1 MAELYA
7 IHSSCR
13 LAVTYGWQNVV
24 VESDSKVAISL
35 ACAQVD
41 PPWSLSAIV
50 VDNKVWASQSG
61 ISFSWAK
68 RDSNLATHTVAKLV
82 AHTVA
87 KLAFRSHENFVW
99 NDSFHDMSQ
108 GLFGDDGFGSGI
120 IIGCFVADNFGFSS
134 LSFTLSLNEPPL
146 PEGYT
151 SRSGEG
157 RMEHTFELMDNVP
170 PTPYDSPLLGGYT
183 PASDEGR
190 LKLEELMAM
199 YTKLSKQV
207 LDLEKE
213 KYAQAVEILKL
224 KKRVKKLERTRKSS
238 ISHTRQR
245 IYRQVK
251 SSDDDDLDEKD
262 ASK

>member
-1 MAELYA
+1 MACDDSDGASRE
-7 IHSSCR
+7 HVCR
-13 LAVTYGWQNVV
+13 HGGLKSLLKTEVGPVRAFIAFKVVILPFNIKAMMNLKGYQKRQDYPQLGWQTF
-24 VESDSKVAISL
+24 AF
-35 ACAQVD
+35 AAR
-41 PPWSLSAIV
+41 A
-50 VDNKVWASQSG
+50 VWV
-61 ISFSWAK
+61 
-68 RDSNLATHTVAKLV
+68 RP
-82 AHTVA
+82 
-87 KLAFRSHENFVW
+87 
-99 NDSFHDMSQ
+99 
-108 GLFGDDGFGSGI
+108 LF
-120 IIGCFVADNFGFSS
+120 C
-134 LSFTLSLNEPPL
+134 LNEPPL
-146 PEGYT
+146 LEGHT
-151 SRSGEG
+151 SGSGEG

-213 KYAQAVEILKL
+213 KDAQAMEILKL
-224 KKRVKKLERTRKSS
+224 KKRVKKLERKRKSS